1 MAAPRQNQE
10 PPSTKLVSYGNHMNF
25 NDLYNYIL
33 ENTLGLVENIDIEG
47 IGIVKAKTDTGNSA
61 HNVLHGIIQS
71 KDSGQVT
78 FQTIDN
84 KVVTLP
90 YEDEIK
96 IHIGSGN
103 KEDRPVVRFN
113 LSINGEKYS
122 NVPFSIADRSENEY
136 KALLGEEFIKSNGG
150 LVDVTKED

>member
-1 MAAPRQNQE
+1 M
-10 PPSTKLVSYGNHMNF
+10 TF

-33 ENTLGLVENIDIEG
+33 EDALGLVEDIEIEG
-47 IGIVKAKTDTGNSA
+47 IGLVKAKTDTGNSA
-61 HNVLHGIIQS
+61 HNVLHGIVQG
-71 KDSGQVT
+71 KENGNVT
-78 FQTIDN
+78 FQTIDD
-84 KVVTLP
+84 KVVTFP

-113 LSINGEKYS
+113 ISINGKTYEG
-122 NVPFSIADRSENEY
+122 VPFSIADRSENEY

-150 LVDVTKED
+150 LVDVNKED

>member
-1 MAAPRQNQE
+1 M
-10 PPSTKLVSYGNHMNF
+10 TF

-33 ENTLGLVENIDIEG
+33 EDALGLVEEIQIEG
-47 IGIVKAKTDTGNSA
+47 IGVLKAKTDTGNSA
-61 HNVLHGIIQS
+61 HNVLHGIVQ
-71 KDSGQVT
+71 KRENGNVT
-78 FQTIDN
+78 FQTIDDQ
-84 KVVTLP
+84 VVSFP

-103 KEDRPVVRFN
+103 KENRPVVRFN
-113 LSINGEKYS
+113 ISINNQKYDG
-122 NVPFSIADRSENEY
+122 VPFSIADRSENEY

>member
-1 MAAPRQNQE
+1 MKFDALCNQ
-10 PPSTKLVSYGNHMNF
+10 
-25 NDLYNYIL
+25 IL
-33 ENTLGLVENIDIEG
+33 EQTLGLVEELQIEG
-47 IGIVKAKTDTGNSA
+47 IGTVKAKTDTGNSA
-61 HNVLHGIIQS
+61 HNVLHGIIQA
-71 KDSGQVT
+71 KDSGKVT
-78 FQTIDN
+78 FETIDN
-84 KVVTLP
+84 QVVTFP

-113 LSINGEKYS
+113 VLMNGEKYS

-150 LVDVTKED
+150 IVDANKED

>member
-1 MAAPRQNQE
+1 M
-10 PPSTKLVSYGNHMNF
+10 TF
-25 NDLYNYIL
+25 NTLYNYIL
-33 ENTLGLVENIDIEG
+33 ENALGLVENIDIEG

-61 HNVLHGIIQS
+61 HNVLHGIIQG

-78 FQTIDN
+78 FQTINDQ
-84 KVVTLP
+84 VVTLP

-113 LSINGEKYS
+113 VSINGEKYA